1 MAIASEIENALR
13 GEKVRPDFVPAS
25 DYISSEFAQ
34 LEKERLWPKVWQ
46 LVCREEEIPK
56 IGDFVTYDICDQSLI
71 IVRSAA
77 DRISGYHNVCLHRG
91 RRLTEKTGNVARF
104 HCNYHGW
111 QWGLDGS
118 VIKVLDR
125 DDWKDCGSMADGDL
139 RLREVKIDK
148 WAGFVF
154 ANMDQNAEP
163 LAKFLDPVP
172 SVLGPY
178 EYDKMRFR
186 LYASFK
192 VPCNWKVGLEAFDE
206 GYHVAATHPQLLE
219 NIGDDST
226 RSYPQGR
233 HGMFMYPY
241 ERAPFGQR
249 SPRLARPPIADLRE
263 GIVAHFDMLNR
274 QLPVLYSLRDGS
286 AARRLLTEAK
296 ADDAPGALI
305 GKVLQFQREAA
316 VAEGAGWPA
325 LTPEQMMRAG
335 TDWHIFPNMITLPYP
350 DGVIVYRSRPDGD
363 DPNSCIYDV
372 WGLERYAPGAEPSLK
387 RLFFHG
393 KDDWRGV
400 GSVSIILEQDFLNME
415 QVQMGMKSYGFPGN
429 RTSPMQETSIS
440 NMHRALREE
449 FLFR

>member
-219 NIGDDST
+219 NIGDDYT

-335 TDWHIFPNMITLPYP
+335 TDWHIFPNMITLPL
-350 DGVIVYRSRPDGD
+350 S
-363 DPNSCIYDV
+363 
-372 WGLERYAPGAEPSLK
+372 
-387 RLFFHG
+387 H
-393 KDDWRGV
+393 
-400 GSVSIILEQDFLNME
+400 
-415 QVQMGMKSYGFPGN
+415 
-429 RTSPMQETSIS
+429 TS
-440 NMHRALREE
+440 
-449 FLFR
+449 F